1 MSTTSRKASVA
12 EPQLYTFEHNDIKWI
27 AVDRYS
33 RLFEDRVLRQ
43 IEQLPSLEKCM
54 LIKRNVYRVTYK
66 YKPYH
71 PASAGVYIKRY
82 RVRNWKDKFLT
93 KADLESVKGDI
104 LQTLESMVSGLY
116 PPEPRDNNVCEREC
130 DFSFLCDREED
141 ESRQG

>member
-66 YKPYH
+66 YKTYH

-93 KADLESVKGDI
+93 KFRQSQAHREWKMMLAMRHK
-104 LQTLESMVSGLY
+104 GLY
-116 PPEPRDNNVCEREC
+116 CHKFC
-130 DFSFLCDREED
+130 
-141 ESRQG
+141 